1 MIRWNGW
8 TTDRVRHW
16 EYEAESAYELYSIL
30 CLNEVISYLDLDL
43 DNETFNALSYVD
55 TSGYLDS
62 MRESLEE
69 LYVVELDYSA
79 EGFDILYSELSNS
92 FDVLSFLKGL
102 PDSVLLEGI
111 SMCKSNAY
119 YQEYEIID

>member
-43 DNETFNALSYVD
+43 DNETFTALSYVD

-69 LYVVELDYSA
+69 LYAVDYSD
-79 EGFDILYSELSNS
+79 EEFDILYSCPPPQGTFSS
-92 FDVLSFLKGL
+92 GFPSCFLVEWCGFHTR
-102 PDSVLLEGI
+102 
-111 SMCKSNAY
+111 
-119 YQEYEIID
+119 Q

>member
-43 DNETFNALSYVD
+43 DNETFKALAYVD

-69 LYVVELDYSA
+69 LYAVDYSD
-79 EGFDILYSELSNS
+79 EEFDILYSDLAGS
-92 FDVLSFLKGL
+92 FDVLPFLKGL

-111 SMCKSNAY
+111 SMCKGNAY
-119 YQEYEIID
+119 YQEYEIIS